1 MAKEFKTVIKVG
13 MDSTGF
19 TGSISEIN
27 RQMRV
32 LDSEF
37 KNISAQAKM
46 FGDTTQELQAKQD
59 NLTKKIELQS
69 AKVQKLKEQ
78 YEQAK
83 RGKGENAKET
93 QNLAIKYNNAEK
105 ALAQMQTALHDTT
118 KKLEEQT
125 DKTAQLQEKIK
136 SFGESA
142 KEVGSKLNSA
152 GDALIKFSAPIVAA
166 GGVMSKLAMDF
177 ETGMAKVSTIADES
191 QVSIEDLGNAIR
203 IMSDQTGKSTGELSE
218 ALYQT
223 ISAGVETGNAIN
235 VLGVATKVAIGGFT
249 DTTTAI
255 DGMTSMLNAY
265 GLSAEKAI
273 DISDQM
279 FITQKFGKTSI
290 DQLAQS
296 LGQVAPLAYQAGLS
310 TEELF
315 GSVAALTRQGIQTSQ
330 AMTGI
335 KAALSNIVKPSQQAS
350 ELAEELGLKFSASA
364 LQSKGW
370 ERFLEDVQRKTKG
383 NTEQMSILF
392 GSVEALNSV
401 LALTSTQGS
410 KQFKQAMQEVQNA
423 TGATEEAFGKMAD
436 TTSYSWQQTM
446 QRIKNSAEKAGQ
458 NLLPLV
464 EGILNI
470 LTPIATLIGSIN
482 PGLLQFIVIAG
493 TVGMVMGTMLKTA
506 GSIATSINNI
516 TSLIGTMNPA
526 MMKTV
531 ATIML
536 VVAALIALGAI
547 IAVIMGRSKDL
558 QSSITSI
565 GNSISNLQPP
575 KLKEPELPRYA
586 VHGSHASGLDYV
598 PFDGYRAE
606 LHKGERVLTKKENE
620 EYSRGN
626 AGKGDTFVFNVDISQ
641 VDDLIKYAQMQKRAQ
656 QAARAY

>member
-83 RGKGENAKET
+83 REKGENAKET

-235 VLGVATKVAIGGFT
+235 VLGVATKDI
-249 DTTTAI
+249 
-255 DGMTSMLNAY
+255 
-265 GLSAEKAI
+265 LSP
-273 DISDQM
+273 DC
-279 FITQKFGKTSI
+279 
-290 DQLAQS
+290 
-296 LGQVAPLAYQAGLS
+296 
-310 TEELF
+310 
-315 GSVAALTRQGIQTSQ
+315 R
-330 AMTGI
+330 
-335 KAALSNIVKPSQQAS
+335 VK
-350 ELAEELGLKFSASA
+350 
-364 LQSKGW
+364 
-370 ERFLEDVQRKTKG
+370 
-383 NTEQMSILF
+383 
-392 GSVEALNSV
+392 
-401 LALTSTQGS
+401 
-410 KQFKQAMQEVQNA
+410 
-423 TGATEEAFGKMAD
+423 
-436 TTSYSWQQTM
+436 
-446 QRIKNSAEKAGQ
+446 
-458 NLLPLV
+458 LP
-464 EGILNI
+464 EGI
-470 LTPIATLIGSIN
+470 
-482 PGLLQFIVIAG
+482 
-493 TVGMVMGTMLKTA
+493 
-506 GSIATSINNI
+506 
-516 TSLIGTMNPA
+516 
-526 MMKTV
+526 
-531 ATIML
+531 
-536 VVAALIALGAI
+536 
-547 IAVIMGRSKDL
+547 
-558 QSSITSI
+558 
-565 GNSISNLQPP
+565 
-575 KLKEPELPRYA
+575 
-586 VHGSHASGLDYV
+586 
-598 PFDGYRAE
+598 
-606 LHKGERVLTKKENE
+606 
-620 EYSRGN
+620 
-626 AGKGDTFVFNVDISQ
+626 
-641 VDDLIKYAQMQKRAQ
+641 
-656 QAARAY
+656 